1 MKAIDRKTKKIS
13 IYYFT
18 GTGNSR
24 NVAVWISEIA
34 AENGVDCRLINIA
47 AIDRINI
54 AKPDPEALIIFIS
67 PVHGFN
73 YPPVM
78 LHFIAR
84 FPKGRNRVVLMNT
97 RAGMLIGKFVTPG
110 MTGIAFYISSLLLK
124 LKGYGIQ
131 ALFPVNLPS
140 NWISVHPGLNSGT
153 VNYIHKNER
162 KRVRKF
168 THRILGGSSDFRA
181 LLEFYDILLLPIA
194 ILYYLVGRFMIAK
207 TYYASSA
214 CNNCGLCIKDCPVKA
229 IIRVDNRPFWTFRCE
244 SCMRCMGNCP
254 KKAIEVGHGFIIG
267 FVMIFSALL
276 LGLFYKY
283 FGLCF
288 FEIRNETVK
297 SILEPL
303 IFLILLGAWY
313 RVVHYLNRY
322 RLFERVA
329 VFTSLTKYK
338 FWGRRYKALK
348 PESIEEVDD

>member
-1 MKAIDRKTKKIS
+1 MKAIDRKTERIL

-34 AENGVDCRLINIA
+34 AEYGVDCRLINIA

-84 FPKGRNRVVLMNT
+84 FPKGRNKVVLMNT

-153 VNYIHKNER
+153 VNYIHKSER

-168 THRILGGSSDFRA
+168 THRILGGTCDFRA

-303 IFLILLGAWY
+303 IFLILLGVWY

-348 PESIEEVDD
+348 PESIEDVDD

>member
-1 MKAIDRKTKKIS
+1 
-13 IYYFT
+13 
-18 GTGNSR
+18 
-24 NVAVWISEIA
+24 
-34 AENGVDCRLINIA
+34 
-47 AIDRINI
+47 
-54 AKPDPEALIIFIS
+54 
-67 PVHGFN
+67 
-73 YPPVM
+73 
-78 LHFIAR
+78 
-84 FPKGRNRVVLMNT
+84 MNT

>member
-1 MKAIDRKTKKIS
+1 MKAIDKKTKKIS

-110 MTGIAFYISSLLLK
+110 ATGIAFYLSSLFLK
-124 LKGYGIQ
+124 LKGYGIR
-131 ALFPVNLPS
+131 AFFPVNLPS

-244 SCMRCMGNCP
+244 SCMRCMGSCP

-267 FVMIFSALL
+267 FVMIFSMVF

-288 FEIRNETVK
+288 FKIENETVK
-297 SILEPL
+297 SILEPVV
-303 IFLILLGAWY
+303 FLTLLGLWY
-313 RVVHYLNRY
+313 RVVHFLNRY

-348 PESIEEVDD
+348 PDRIDDIDD